1 MVNPPSARPPQDKM
15 VAEIAHTNVYD
26 AAFREL
32 LRQQAGEPA
41 WLRRAR
47 ENAFAEFD
55 RVGFPTV
62 REEDWKYTNTAPIAR
77 ATFTPSFGSPT
88 ALNGELRKFTFEE
101 ARDSR
106 LVFVNGVFQ
115 REISSVSNL
124 PAGVVVVNLAEAVAR
139 PEYQSLLI
147 PNFDGDHDN
156 GFTALNAALFVS
168 GAFVLIPRGVEVAVP
183 IHLLFISEAA
193 NGDAPASFPRV
204 DVLAEEN
211 SSATIVESYAGMTE
225 GRYLTDAV
233 IDLTVKP
240 GARINHYRI
249 QRESGDAFHI
259 ATTKAKT
266 SRDSTYETT
275 SINLGG
281 LLARHD
287 IEVTLDD
294 EGSHCAVDGLY
305 LIGAEQHSDTHS
317 VIDHRHPH
325 GTSRQLYKGVLDGKS
340 RAVFNGKV
348 FVRHGA
354 QQTDAQQTNKNLLLS
369 EEAHVDT
376 KPQLEI
382 FADDVKCAHGA
393 AVGQL
398 SEDEIFYLESRGIN
412 PALARNM
419 LTYGFAEEVIER
431 IKIDS
436 IRNDLNQFLLNRLN
450 TDLEIA

>member
-1 MVNPPSARPPQDKM
+1 M

-32 LRQQAGEPA
+32 LRQQSGEPA

-47 ENAFAEFD
+47 EDAFTEFD

-62 REEDWKYTNTAPIAR
+62 REEDWKYTNTALIAR
-77 ATFTPSFGSPT
+77 TAFTPSFESGR

-106 LVFVNGVFQ
+106 LVFINGVFQ

-124 PAGVVVVNLAEAVAR
+124 PSGVVVVNLAEAISR
-139 PEYQSLLI
+139 PEYEPLLSSH
-147 PNFDGDHDN
+147 FDGGHDN

-168 GAFVLIPRGVEVAVP
+168 GAFLLIPRGVEVAVP
-183 IHLLFISEAA
+183 IHLLFISGTT
-193 NGDAPASFPRV
+193 NGQTPASFPRV
-204 DVLAEEN
+204 HILAEEN

-233 IDLTVKP
+233 IDVTVKP
-240 GARINHYRI
+240 GARITHYRI
-249 QRESGDAFHI
+249 QRESADAFHI

-266 SRDSTYETT
+266 SRDSAYETT

-287 IEVTLDD
+287 IEVKLND

-317 VIDHRHPH
+317 LIDHRHPH

-398 SEDEIFYLESRGIN
+398 SEDELFYLESRGIS

-431 IKIDS
+431 IKVDS
-436 IRNDLNQFLLNRLN
+436 VRNDLNQFLLNRLN
-450 TDLEIA
+450 TSLEIA

>member
-1 MVNPPSARPPQDKM
+1 MVSLPPVRPPQDKM
-15 VAEIAHTNVYD
+15 SAEIAHTNIYD
-26 AAFREL
+26 GAFREL
-32 LRQQAGEPA
+32 LRQQSAEPA
-41 WLRRAR
+41 WLRNAR

-55 RVGFPTV
+55 RLGFPTV
-62 REEDWKYTNTAPIAR
+62 RDEDWKYTNTAPIAR
-77 ATFTPSFGSPT
+77 ATFTPSFGSAT
-88 ALNGELRKFTFEE
+88 SMNGELRKFTFEE

-106 LVFVNGVFQ
+106 LVFVNGIFQ
-115 REISSVSNL
+115 RETSSVSNL
-124 PAGVVVVNLAEAVAR
+124 PAGVIVVNLAEAVVR
-139 PEYQSLLI
+139 PEYESLLSAQ
-147 PNFDGDHDN
+147 FDGDHDN
-156 GFTALNAALFVS
+156 GFTALNSALFVS
-168 GAFVLIPRGVEVAVP
+168 GALLVIPRGVEVSVP
-183 IHLLFISEAA
+183 IHLLFISEVT
-193 NGDAPASFPRV
+193 NGDTPVSFPRV
-204 DVLAEEN
+204 HVLAEDN
-211 SSATIVESYAGMTE
+211 SSATIVESYAGVTE

-233 IDLTVKP
+233 IDVTVKP

-249 QRESGDAFHI
+249 QRESADAFHV
-259 ATTKAKT
+259 ATTKART
-266 SRDSTYETT
+266 GRDSAYETT

-287 IEVTLDD
+287 VTVTLDD

-317 VIDHRHPH
+317 LIDHRHPH

-398 SEDEIFYLESRGIN
+398 NEDEVFYLESRGIN
-412 PALARNM
+412 PILARNM

-436 IRNDLNQFLLNRLN
+436 IRSDLNQYLLNRLN
-450 TDLEIA
+450 TNLELA

>member
-1 MVNPPSARPPQDKM
+1 M

-47 ENAFAEFD
+47 EDAFAEFD

-62 REEDWKYTNTAPIAR
+62 REEDWKYTNTALIAR
-77 ATFTPSFGSPT
+77 TAFTPSFAPARSM
-88 ALNGELRKFTFEE
+88 NGELKKFAFEE

-106 LVFVNGVFQ
+106 LVFVNGIFQ
-115 REISSVSNL
+115 REASSVSNM
-124 PAGVVVVNLAEAVAR
+124 PAGVTVVNLADAVAR
-139 PEYQSLLI
+139 PEYESLLI
-147 PNFDGDHDN
+147 PNFEGAQDN
-156 GFTALNAALFVS
+156 GFTALNAALFIS
-168 GAFVLIPRGVEVAVP
+168 GAFVLIPRGVEVTVP
-183 IHLLFISEAA
+183 IHLLFISEAT

-204 DVLAEEN
+204 HVLAEEN
-211 SSATIVESYAGMTE
+211 SSATIVESYAGLTE

-233 IDLTVKP
+233 IDVTVKP

-259 ATTKAKT
+259 ATTKART
-266 SRDSTYETT
+266 GRDSAFETT

-317 VIDHRHPH
+317 LIDHRHPH

-436 IRNDLNQFLLNRLN
+436 VRADLNAFVLSRLG
-450 TDLEIA
+450 TSLDD

>member
-1 MVNPPSARPPQDKM
+1 
-15 VAEIAHTNVYD
+15 
-26 AAFREL
+26 
-32 LRQQAGEPA
+32 
-41 WLRRAR
+41 
-47 ENAFAEFD
+47 
-55 RVGFPTV
+55 
-62 REEDWKYTNTAPIAR
+62 
-77 ATFTPSFGSPT
+77 
-88 ALNGELRKFTFEE
+88 
-101 ARDSR
+101 
-106 LVFVNGVFQ
+106 
-115 REISSVSNL
+115 
-124 PAGVVVVNLAEAVAR
+124 
-139 PEYQSLLI
+139 
-147 PNFDGDHDN
+147 
-156 GFTALNAALFVS
+156 
-168 GAFVLIPRGVEVAVP
+168 
-183 IHLLFISEAA
+183 
-193 NGDAPASFPRV
+193 
-204 DVLAEEN
+204 
-211 SSATIVESYAGMTE
+211 MTE

-233 IDLTVKP
+233 IDVTVKP

-249 QRESGDAFHI
+249 QRESADAFHV

-266 SRDSTYETT
+266 GRDSAYEMT

-287 IEVTLDD
+287 IEVTLDE

-305 LIGAEQHSDTHS
+305 LIGADQHSDTHS
-317 VIDHRHPH
+317 LIDHRHPH

-398 SEDEIFYLESRGIN
+398 SEDELFYLGSRGIN
-412 PALARNM
+412 PALARNL

-431 IKIDS
+431 IKVDS
-436 IRNDLNQFLLNRLN
+436 VRNDLNRFLLNRLN
-450 TDLEIA
+450 TNLEIA

>member
-1 MVNPPSARPPQDKM
+1 M
-15 VAEIAHTNVYD
+15 VAKLELIKEENSYGS
-26 AAFREL
+26 AFREL
-32 LRQQAGEPA
+32 LQRRVGEPA

-47 ENAFAEFD
+47 ESAFAEFD
-55 RVGFPTV
+55 RAGFPTV
-62 REEDWKYTNTAPIAR
+62 REEDWKYTNTALIAR
-77 ATFTPSFGSPT
+77 TAFTPSFES
-88 ALNGELRKFTFEE
+88 ARSLNGELNKFTFAE

-115 REISSVSNL
+115 REASSVSNL
-124 PAGVVVVNLAEAVAR
+124 PPGVVVLNLTEAVAR
-139 PEYQSLLI
+139 PEYESQLSSH
-147 PNFDGDHDN
+147 FDGEHDN
-156 GFTALNAALFVS
+156 GFTALNAAMFVS
-168 GAFVLIPRGVEVAVP
+168 GAFVLIPRAVEVAVP
-183 IHLLFISEAA
+183 IHLLFISQAT
-193 NGDAPASFPRV
+193 NGHTPASFPRV
-204 DVLAEEN
+204 HILADEN

-233 IDLTVKP
+233 IDVTVKP

-249 QRESGDAFHI
+249 QRESADAFHI
-259 ATTKAKT
+259 ATTKART
-266 SRDSTYETT
+266 SRDSAYETT

-287 IEVTLDD
+287 IEVALDD

-305 LIGAEQHSDTHS
+305 LIGADQHSDTHS
-317 VIDHRHPH
+317 LIDHRHPH

-398 SEDEIFYLESRGIN
+398 NEDEVFYLESRGIN
-412 PALARNM
+412 PTLARNM

>member
-1 MVNPPSARPPQDKM
+1 MQLIKEENSYAS
-15 VAEIAHTNVYD
+15 
-26 AAFREL
+26 AFREL

-47 ENAFAEFD
+47 EEAFAEFD

-62 REEDWKYTNTAPIAR
+62 REEDWKYTNTALIAR
-77 ATFTPSFGSPT
+77 TAFTPSFNS
-88 ALNGELRKFTFEE
+88 ARSLNGELRKFTCEE

-106 LVFVNGVFQ
+106 LVFVNGIFQ
-115 REISSVSNL
+115 RESSSVSNL

-139 PEYQSLLI
+139 PEFEALLSSQ
-147 PNFDGDHDN
+147 FVGDHDN
-156 GFTALNAALFVS
+156 GFTALNTALFVS
-168 GAFVLIPRGVEVAVP
+168 GAFLLIPRGVEVAVP
-183 IHLLFISEAA
+183 IHLLFISEAT
-193 NGDAPASFPRV
+193 NGQAPASFPRV
-204 DVLAEEN
+204 HVLAEEN

-233 IDLTVKP
+233 IDITVEP

-249 QRESGDAFHI
+249 QRESADAFHI
-259 ATTKAKT
+259 ATTMART
-266 SRDSTYETT
+266 GRDSAYETT

-287 IEVTLDD
+287 IEVKLDD

-305 LIGAEQHSDTHS
+305 MLGADQHSDTHS
-317 VIDHRHPH
+317 LIDHRHPH

-398 SEDEIFYLESRGIN
+398 NEDEVFYLESRGIN

-436 IRNDLNQFLLNRLN
+436 IRKDLNQFLLNRLN

>member
-1 MVNPPSARPPQDKM
+1 MQLIKEENSYVS
-15 VAEIAHTNVYD
+15 
-26 AAFREL
+26 AFRQL
-32 LRQQAGEPA
+32 LQRRVGEPS

-47 ENAFAEFD
+47 EDAFAEFD

-62 REEDWKYTNTAPIAR
+62 REEDWKYTNTSLIAR
-77 ATFTPSFGSPT
+77 TAFTPSFESAT
-88 ALNGELRKFTFEE
+88 TLNGELSKFTFAE

-106 LVFVNGVFQ
+106 LVFVNGIFQ
-115 REISSVSNL
+115 RESSSVSSL

-139 PEYQSLLI
+139 PEYESLLSAH
-147 PNFDGDHDN
+147 FAGGSAN

-168 GAFVLIPRGVEVAVP
+168 GAFLLIPRGVEVTVP
-183 IHLLFISEAA
+183 IHLLFISETT
-193 NGDAPASFPRV
+193 NGHTPASFPRV
-204 DVLAEEN
+204 HILAEAN
-211 SSATIVESYAGMTE
+211 SSATIVESYAGLSE

-233 IDLTVKP
+233 IDVTVKP
-240 GARINHYRI
+240 GARINHYRV
-249 QRESGDAFHI
+249 QRESANAFHI
-259 ATTKAKT
+259 ATTKART
-266 SRDSTYETT
+266 GRDSAYETT

-281 LLARHD
+281 LLSRHD
-287 IEVTLDD
+287 IEVALDD

-305 LIGAEQHSDTHS
+305 LIGEDQHSDTHS
-317 VIDHRHPH
+317 LIDHRHPH

-398 SEDEIFYLESRGIN
+398 NEDEVFYLESRGIN
-412 PALARNM
+412 PALAKNM
-419 LTYGFAEEVIER
+419 LTYGFAEEVIEK
-431 IKIDS
+431 IKIESIKRELDS
-436 IRNDLNQFLLNRLN
+436 VVLNRLSHGSGASGLE
-450 TDLEIA
+450 DLT

>member
-1 MVNPPSARPPQDKM
+1 LQLIKEENS
-15 VAEIAHTNVYD
+15 YD
-26 AAFREL
+26 GAFREL
-32 LRQQAGEPA
+32 LRQQSGEPA

-47 ENAFAEFD
+47 EDAFAEFD

-62 REEDWKYTNTAPIAR
+62 REEDWKYTSTAPIAR
-77 ATFTPSFGSPT
+77 AAFTPSFGSAT
-88 ALNGELRKFTFEE
+88 AMNGELRSFTFEE

-106 LVFVNGVFQ
+106 LVFVNGIFQ
-115 REISSVSNL
+115 RESSSVSGL
-124 PAGVVVVNLAEAVAR
+124 PAGVVVVNLAEAVTR
-139 PEYQSLLI
+139 PEYESQLSSH
-147 PNFDGDHDN
+147 FRGSQDN

-168 GAFVLIPRGVEVAVP
+168 GAFLLIPRGVEVTIP
-183 IHLLFISEAA
+183 IHLLFVSETA
-193 NGDAPASFPRV
+193 NGHTPASFPRV
-204 DVLAEEN
+204 QILAEEN

-233 IDLTVKP
+233 IDVDVKP

-249 QRESGDAFHI
+249 QRESADAFHI

-266 SRDSTYETT
+266 GRDSAYETT

-287 IEVTLDD
+287 IEVKLDD

-317 VIDHRHPH
+317 LIDHRHPH

-369 EEAHVDT
+369 EEARVDT

-398 SEDEIFYLESRGIN
+398 SEDELFYLESRGIN

-431 IKIDS
+431 IKIAS
-436 IRNDLNQFLLNRLN
+436 VRAELNRFVLNRLG
-450 TDLEIA
+450 TSLDD

>member
-1 MVNPPSARPPQDKM
+1 MQLIKEENLYAS
-15 VAEIAHTNVYD
+15 
-26 AAFREL
+26 AFREL
-32 LRQQAGEPA
+32 LRQQSGEPA
-41 WLRRAR
+41 WLRRVR
-47 ENAFAEFD
+47 EDAFAEFD
-55 RVGFPTV
+55 RAGFPTV
-62 REEDWKYTNTAPIAR
+62 REEDWKYTSTAPIAR
-77 ATFTPSFGSPT
+77 AAFTPSFGSVT
-88 ALNGELRKFTFEE
+88 ALNGELRSFTFEE

-115 REISSVSNL
+115 RESSSTSGL
-124 PAGVVVVNLAEAVAR
+124 PAGVVVVNLAEAVTR
-139 PEYQSLLI
+139 PEYESQLSSHF
-147 PNFDGDHDN
+147 PGSHDN

-168 GAFVLIPRGVEVAVP
+168 GAFLLIPRGVEVTVP
-183 IHLLFISEAA
+183 IHLLFISETA
-193 NGDAPASFPRV
+193 NGDTPASFPRV
-204 DVLAEEN
+204 HILAEEN
-211 SSATIVESYAGMTE
+211 SSATIVESYAGMSE

-233 IDLTVKP
+233 IDVDVKP

-249 QRESGDAFHI
+249 QRESADAFHI

-266 SRDSTYETT
+266 GRGSAYETT

-317 VIDHRHPH
+317 LIDHRHPH

-369 EEAHVDT
+369 DEARVDT

-398 SEDEIFYLESRGIN
+398 SEDELFYLEEPRHQSSAGAQHVDVWLCRGSDR
-412 PALARNM
+412 ADKDCLSK
-419 LTYGFAEEVIER
+419 G
-431 IKIDS
+431 
-436 IRNDLNQFLLNRLN
+436 
-450 TDLEIA
+450 

>member
-1 MVNPPSARPPQDKM
+1 MQLIKEENS
-15 VAEIAHTNVYD
+15 YD

-32 LRQQAGEPA
+32 LRLQAGEPA

-47 ENAFAEFD
+47 EDAFTEFD

-62 REEDWKYTNTAPIAR
+62 REEDWKYTNTALIAR
-77 ATFTPSFGSPT
+77 TAFTPSFGS
-88 ALNGELRKFTFEE
+88 ARSMNGELRKFTFEE

-106 LVFVNGVFQ
+106 LVFVNGIFQ
-115 REISSVSNL
+115 PQASSVSNL
-124 PAGVVVVNLAEAVAR
+124 PAGVVVVNLADAVAR
-139 PEYQSLLI
+139 PEFESQMISH
-147 PNFDGDHDN
+147 FTGAHDN
-156 GFTALNAALFVS
+156 GFAALNTALFVS
-168 GAFVLIPRGVEVAVP
+168 GAFLLIPRGVEVTVP

-204 DVLAEEN
+204 HVLAEEN
-211 SSATIVESYAGMTE
+211 SSATIVESYAGLTE

-233 IDLTVKP
+233 IDVTVKP

-249 QRESGDAFHI
+249 QRESGDAFHVS
-259 ATTKAKT
+259 TTKART
-266 SRDSTYETT
+266 GRESAFETT

-317 VIDHRHPH
+317 LIDHRHPH

-398 SEDEIFYLESRGIN
+398 SEDELFYLESRGIN

-436 IRNDLNQFLLNRLN
+436 VRADLNAFVLSRLG
-450 TDLEIA
+450 TSLDD